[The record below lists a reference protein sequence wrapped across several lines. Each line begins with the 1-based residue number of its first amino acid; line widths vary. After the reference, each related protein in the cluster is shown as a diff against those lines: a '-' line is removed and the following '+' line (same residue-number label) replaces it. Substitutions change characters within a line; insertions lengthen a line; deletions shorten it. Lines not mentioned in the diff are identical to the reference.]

1 MAEDPALLPDGPQV
15 GIQGLGFG
23 RGVGIGQGK
32 RHRIIR
38 LIGHV
43 WARRTVLPAGKKQ
56 GDGCE
61 QQHDGM
67 VSHVY
72 SAGTCF
78 WNTITYSSGLF
89 TKRS

>member
-1 MAEDPALLPDGPQV
+1 MIKSMTGYGKAEA
-15 GIQGLGFG
+15 
-23 RGVGIGQGK
+23 
-32 RHRIIR
+32 
-38 LIGHV
+38 
-43 WARRTVLPAGKKQ
+43 VLPAGKEQ